1 LDRNNTIKEFSVRGN
16 NHPDRLE
23 PAQAV
28 AIVDL
33 VEVAGS
39 ATVSRVLARATGG
52 SLTLFAFAG
61 GQELSEHSAPFDALV
76 QVLEGEL
83 VLTIGGTEVHARPG
97 EMVLMPADIPHALR
111 AVGDTKMLLTM
122 LRDAGKE

>member
-1 LDRNNTIKEFSVRGN
+1 V
-16 NHPDRLE
+16 
-23 PAQAV
+23 
-28 AIVDL
+28 
-33 VEVAGS
+33 
-39 ATVSRVLARATGG
+39 
-52 SLTLFAFAG
+52 TLFAFAG
-61 GQELSEHSAPFDALV
+61 GQELSEHTAPFDALV

-97 EMVLMPADIPHALR
+97 EIVLMPADIPHALR